1 MPPPELSGEM
11 LAATR
16 LGWRKRTPTEIFSM
30 ARLLLLRSKDK
41 TGRSISNFGV
51 SGGFI
56 AGVAGCGR
64 GFAAVVRQN
73 LRWACELLEAA
84 AGGRFARGIRR
95 GRCGRGFA
103 AGGRAAG
110 GRAARGGGIAAGWGG
125 AGGGC
130 LLCACGIRG
139 RQGRAGAVYR

>member
-1 MPPPELSGEM
+1 VIHTEGEGGTKDG
-11 LAATR
+11 AGGAVEE
-16 LGWRKRTPTEIFSM
+16 GNAGVINTPLMVDAS
-30 ARLLLLRSKDK
+30 
-41 TGRSISNFGV
+41 TGTVWGDV

-64 GFAAVVRQN
+64 GFAAVVRRN

-84 AGGRFARGIRR
+84 AGGRFTRGIRR

-110 GRAARGGGIAAGWGG
+110 GRAARGGGIATGWGR